1 MASKRPAP
9 PGWKEV
15 RAVWLPPEEWAKL
28 ERAVK
33 RAGTSRAD
41 YARTAL
47 MDRVER
53 DLSPRL
59 PDLEDVRQ
67 KMKGYP
73 EHVQR
78 MVLDLVAACLDASSR
93 D

>member
-1 MASKRPAP
+1 
-9 PGWKEV
+9 
-15 RAVWLPPEEWAKL
+15 
-28 ERAVK
+28 
-33 RAGTSRAD
+33 
-41 YARTAL
+41 